1 MVGNSGV
8 GQFRHRE
15 IGTEK
20 SASGKSKLTG
30 IWKHCPRRVHSRPS
44 QTYEELPL
52 GRYALGRRELL
63 GDTSWQPNFLFY
75 MGYPTLTA
83 RASPRR
89 SIETVV
95 I

>member
-1 MVGNSGV
+1 M
-8 GQFRHRE
+8 
-15 IGTEK
+15 IDYEK
-20 SASGKSKLTG
+20 TLDRPA
-30 IWKHCPRRVHSRPS
+30 RRAG
-44 QTYEELPL
+44 LL
-52 GRYALGRRELL
+52 AELL

>member
-1 MVGNSGV
+1 MID
-8 GQFRHRE
+8 H
-15 IGTEK
+15 EK
-20 SASGKSKLTG
+20 ALDR
-30 IWKHCPRRVHSRPS
+30 PARRAG
-44 QTYEELPL
+44 LL
-52 GRYALGRRELL
+52 AELL